1 MTSEVEVPSA
11 AKMAIGSSKVAA
23 LLPFVDDLQND
34 SSDNEPLK
42 MQIALLMQIQA
53 VFHENFYMF
62 PLSNK
67 RMIVLVNPFFKF
79 MKTNIDSRVIPEIP
93 LSNFSMLP
101 RWDVFDVNESQY
113 KMTEDLLD
121 GRSLKDPYVYHP
133 VKLWHE
139 ELVYCNALFLD
150 RVHEWLGFTSLESVK
165 DSVVEYDI
173 EEYVRNDYTELHKL
187 ISKL

>member
-1 MTSEVEVPSA
+1 MTSEVEVPSVP
-11 AKMAIGSSKVAA
+11 KMNFGSSKVAA
-23 LLPFVDDLQND
+23 LLLFLDIFQKE
-34 SSDNEPLK
+34 SSENELIK
-42 MQIALLMQIQA
+42 VQISLLIQVQG

-67 RMIVLVNPFFKF
+67 RMIVLINPFFKF
-79 MKTNIDSRVIPEIP
+79 MKTMDSRVLSEIH

-150 RVHEWLGFTSLESVK
+150 RVHEWLGFTSLSSVK
-165 DSVVEYDI
+165 DSVIEYDI
-173 EEYVRNDYTELHKL
+173 VDYVRNDYTELHKL